1 MRRQQ
6 IELESPMIYPQT
18 AQVDTSDEHFG
29 QKVTDPYR
37 WLENDIRRDPATSA
51 WVYAQNRLS
60 VPYLTGLQGRD
71 IFRERLAALF
81 DHERFTTPE
90 KRGERYFF
98 TRNSGLDNQAVLFV
112 REGVNGLDR
121 VVIDPNEWSRDG
133 ATALAEWAP
142 SEDASYLAYAT
153 QEGGTDWRTIR
164 VLEVDSGT
172 ILGDE
177 IKWARFTSIAWTKDS
192 AGFFYSRN
200 PEPEKGAEFSAPAL
214 EHAIYFHRLG
224 TEQSQDR
231 LVHAPEADLPMIY
244 TVEVTPDGRYAVIYS
259 AALAGG
265 NGLAIA
271 DLSHPDWP
279 IRTVVDTFDHT
290 WFLAGNIGTKFFL
303 STQKGAERGR
313 IVTVDLADSVAVF
326 TELIAERQDRVL
338 RFGTL
343 VGSRLIVSYM
353 HDAKTEVERYRID
366 GTPDGVVELPGV
378 GSAGA
383 FYGRP
388 GDDEAFFVFTSHDT
402 PTRIYRYD
410 VATNSK
416 TAWAEPKVAIDLTNI
431 MVEQYFY
438 ASKDGTQV
446 PIFVVRRDD
455 VTAPA
460 PTMLTAYG
468 GFGISMV
475 PFYSPA
481 AMAWVEQGGIFAV
494 ANIRGGGEYGKAWHD
509 AGRGQKKQNSFDDFI
524 AAGEFLKREGITS
537 PEGLAIHGESNG
549 GLLIGA
555 VVNQRPDLFA
565 AAVPGVGVLDMLRFE
580 RFTGGQF
587 WTQEFGRPDVE
598 ADFQNLF
605 AYSPL
610 HNIRSG
616 TNYPAILVTT
626 ADTDDRVVPAHSFK
640 YVATLQ
646 ASDLGVRPRLL
657 RVETRAG
664 HGSGKPTDKAIEEIA
679 DVWAFAAYWTGLSVG
694 N

>member
-1 MRRQQ
+1 
-6 IELESPMIYPQT
+6 MIYPQT
-18 AQVDTSDEHFG
+18 DRVDATDEYFG

-37 WLENDIRRDPATSA
+37 WLENDIRRDPAVSA
-51 WVYAQNRLS
+51 WVHAQNGIS
-60 VPYLTGLQGRD
+60 APYFAGLQGRE

-81 DHERFTTPE
+81 DHERLTTPE
-90 KRGERYFF
+90 KRGGRYFF

-112 REGVNGLDR
+112 REGVNGMDR

-142 SEDASYLAYAT
+142 SEDASYLAYAI
-153 QEGGTDWRTIR
+153 QEGGTDWRRIR
-164 VLEVDSGT
+164 VLDVDSGT

-177 IKWARFTSIAWTKDS
+177 IKWARFTNIAWTKDS

-200 PEPEKGAEFSAPAL
+200 PEPEDGAEFYAPAL
-214 EHAIYFHRLG
+214 GHAIYFHRLG
-224 TEQSQDR
+224 TEQSEDQ
-231 LVHAPEADLPMIY
+231 LVHAPKTDLPMIH
-244 TVEVTPDGRYAVIYS
+244 TVDVTADGRYAVIYS
-259 AALAGG
+259 SALTGG
-265 NGLAIA
+265 NGLAVA
-271 DLSHPDWP
+271 DLSNPDWP
-279 IRTVVDTFDHT
+279 IRAVVDTFDHT
-290 WFLAGNIGTKFFL
+290 WLLAGNIGTKLFL
-303 STQKGAERGR
+303 FTQKGAERGR
-313 IVTVDLADSVAVF
+313 IVTTDLADPVAAF
-326 TELIAERQDRVL
+326 PELIAERQDRVL

-378 GSAGA
+378 GSAGPI
-383 FYGRP
+383 YGRP

-402 PTRIYRYD
+402 PARIYRYD

-416 TAWAEPKVAIDLTNI
+416 TVWAEPKVAIDLSNI
-431 MVEQYFY
+431 LVEQYFY
-438 ASKDGTQV
+438 RSNDGTQV

-481 AMAWVEQGGIFAV
+481 AMAWVEQGGVYAV
-494 ANIRGGGEYGKAWHD
+494 ANVRGGGEYGKAWHE
-509 AGRGQKKQNSFDDFI
+509 AGRGQRKQNSFDDFI

-537 PEGLAIHGESNG
+537 PEGLGIHGESNG

-555 VVNQRPDLFA
+555 VVNQQPKLFA
-565 AAVPGVGVLDMLRFE
+565 AAIPSVGVFDMLRFE
-580 RFTGGQF
+580 RYTGGQL

-598 ADFQNLF
+598 ADFQNLL

-610 HNIRSG
+610 HNIRSE
-616 TNYPAILVTT
+616 TSYPAILVTT

-657 RVETRAG
+657 RVESRAG

-679 DVWAFAAYWTGLSVG
+679 DMWAFAAHWTGLNVG

>member
-18 AQVDTSDEHFG
+18 AQVDASDEHFG

-81 DHERFTTPE
+81 DHERLTTPE

-177 IKWARFTSIAWTKDS
+177 VKWARFTNIAWTKDS

-224 TEQSQDR
+224 TEQSGDR

-271 DLSHPDWP
+271 DLSNPDWP
-279 IRTVVDTFDHT
+279 LRTVIDTFDHT
-290 WFLAGNIGTKFFL
+290 WLLAGNIGTKLFL
-303 STQKGAERGR
+303 FTQKGAERGR

-338 RFGTL
+338 RFSTL

-388 GDDEAFFVFTSHDT
+388 VDDEAFFVFTCHDT
-402 PTRIYRYD
+402 PTSIYRYD

-416 TAWAEPKVAIDLTNI
+416 TAWAEPKVAVDLTNI

-481 AMAWVEQGGIFAV
+481 AMAWVEQGGIYAI

-565 AAVPGVGVLDMLRFE
+565 AAISCVGVLDMLRFE
-580 RFTGGQF
+580 RFTGGQL
-587 WTQEFGRPDVE
+587 WTQEFGHPDVE
-598 ADFQNLF
+598 ADFQNLL

-610 HNIRSG
+610 HNIQSG
-616 TNYPAILVTT
+616 ATYPAILVTT

-646 ASDLGVRPRLL
+646 ASDLGVRPHLL

-679 DVWAFAAYWTGLSVG
+679 DMWAFAAHWTGLSVG